1 MKDSDITIKLMNY
14 MFMSMSNTMNQVPF
28 SGQHWMEQLVIG
40 SVQYFID
47 EYWDDSKLDSK
58 KPVEICRTYLN
69 VMEDVGFLYAK
80 DYRLEESGDSL
91 LMSVKTN
98 KCVYRECCQ
107 RTGEKEGLSFKN
119 CIRLGTF
126 QAILRH
132 VLGENNYLTSVD
144 MAADG
149 FCYGK
154 LRPNTQPKEEIVTRE
169 GHIIKMAGHRAFLL
183 RQKTYASLMASIRDH
198 APQILK
204 HVLYDAGYQSGLSL
218 ARKARES
225 YPYPKECL
233 QLLLD
238 ELTNLGVGKLE
249 LVSFSLSCARVKIR
263 CYDSFWADTANEY
276 GHLYRTPQVICDML
290 RGILAACLSVIFE
303 KEIICEEMVCQSMG
317 ADCCEFLALP
327 LPQESSGGR
336 KPHDPRNE

>member
-14 MFMSMSNTMNQVPF
+14 MFMSMCNAMNQVPF
-28 SGQHWMEQLVIG
+28 SGRQWMEQLVVG

-47 EYWDDSKLDSK
+47 EYWDDSKLSSK
-58 KPVEICRTYLN
+58 KPIEICRTYVN
-69 VMEDVGFLYAK
+69 VMDDVGFLSAN
-80 DYRLEESGDSL
+80 DYRLEESGDDL
-91 LMSVKTN
+91 LMSVQTN

-107 RTGEKEGLSFKN
+107 RNGEEGLSFKN
-119 CIRLGTF
+119 CIRLDTF

-132 VLGENNYLTSVD
+132 VLGENNYFASVD

-154 LRPNTQPKEEIVTRE
+154 LIPSTQPKEEIVTRE
-169 GHIIKMAGHRAFLL
+169 GHIIKMTGQRAFLL

-204 HVLYDAGYQSGLSL
+204 HVLYDAGYHSGLSL
-218 ARKARES
+218 ADKARIS
-225 YPYPKECL
+225 YLDPKERL
-233 QLLLD
+233 QLLLE

-249 LVSFSLSCARVKIR
+249 LVSFSLSRARVKIR

-303 KEIICEEMVCQSMG
+303 KEVICEEMICQSMG
-317 ADCCEFLALP
+317 ADYCEFLALP
-327 LPQESSGGR
+327 LPQKSSEGR
-336 KPHDPRNE
+336 KPHDPGNE